1 MAKVSVIIPVYN
13 VEKYIGKCI
22 DSIINQTYRDIE
34 IICVNDGSTDNSL
47 NILRDYAQKDN
58 RIIIISQENQ
68 GAAIARN
75 NGLNNAKG
83 DYICFLDSDDYVE
96 YTFLETMYKQITLQ
110 NSDMCLCKSKY
121 VFNDKLVY
129 CHSDIKTEILH
140 KPIFSVQ
147 DIPDKIFQ
155 ICSIPCFTKLYR
167 TEFIKNNG
175 LEFQNLKSSND
186 VFFNTSTLVLANR
199 ITYVD
204 EYLVISRREREG
216 SISNSRGKHVFC
228 ILKAV
233 SALKDLLVKKDL
245 FKTVEKSFYE
255 FCQMTFLYEAQCCMD
270 KQLQKDFMR
279 EVKEFLP
286 KKYWQKLYNK
296 YKTRGISQILKL
308 LFSITN
314 EYENNTKHK
323 IITILGI
330 NLKFKVEKR
339 KMNFIKKE
347 IFWDKQKCKYTILGF
362 VKITTKLSK
371 KYIESE
377 LKKDKLSEN
386 PTKFPIRLTPNEK
399 NMLISYMK
407 NAKQYLEFGSGGSTY
422 LAVLNSDA
430 NIISI
435 ESDENWIKYI
445 KEWNILSKTD
455 IRYID
460 IGKIGD
466 WGVPVNEDKKSVW
479 YKYSSEV
486 FNDEN
491 ARQSDFIFIDGR
503 FRVACALATILNTNE
518 NVTIAIHDFWVR
530 PEYHV
535 LLKYLEVI
543 EGADTLAVFKKRNTI
558 DIDEI
563 KRLYDEYK
571 TVLD

>member
-22 DSIINQTYRDIE
+22 DSVINQTYRDIE

-296 YKTRGISQILKL
+296 YKTRDISQILKL

-314 EYENNTKHK
+314 EYENNTKYK

-330 NLKFKVEKR
+330 NLKFGK
-339 KMNFIKKE
+339 
-347 IFWDKQKCKYTILGF
+347 
-362 VKITTKLSK
+362 
-371 KYIESE
+371 
-377 LKKDKLSEN
+377 
-386 PTKFPIRLTPNEK
+386 
-399 NMLISYMK
+399 
-407 NAKQYLEFGSGGSTY
+407 GS
-422 LAVLNSDA
+422 
-430 NIISI
+430 
-435 ESDENWIKYI
+435 
-445 KEWNILSKTD
+445 
-455 IRYID
+455 
-460 IGKIGD
+460 
-466 WGVPVNEDKKSVW
+466 
-479 YKYSSEV
+479 
-486 FNDEN
+486 
-491 ARQSDFIFIDGR
+491 
-503 FRVACALATILNTNE
+503 
-518 NVTIAIHDFWVR
+518 
-530 PEYHV
+530 HV
-535 LLKYLEVI
+535 
-543 EGADTLAVFKKRNTI
+543 
-558 DIDEI
+558 
-563 KRLYDEYK
+563 
-571 TVLD
+571 